1 MNVDPVSKL
10 REIDTLETEI
20 KRLLSEV
27 KKHRSRKNELNLQVI
42 EYLKQNSETEIVYKK
57 KVYSLIEVERRSR
70 KKESEKR
77 KEAVA
82 VITEHIDGPEIDTI
96 YEKIKESFKGPT
108 KKEIVLKVLQ
118 KKN

>member
-1 MNVDPVSKL
+1 MDPVSKL
-10 REIDTLETEI
+10 REIETLETEI

-27 KKHRSRKNELNLQVI
+27 KKHRTRKNDLMKEVV

-57 KVYSLIEVERRSR
+57 KVYSLTEVERRSR
-70 KKESEKR
+70 KKEVEKR

-82 VITEHIDGPEIDTI
+82 VITQHIDGPEIDLI

-108 KKEIVLKVLQ
+108 KKEVVLKVLQ
-118 KKN
+118 RKT